1 MSGSAALPAVSALA
15 VRDVAVVRGGRRVL
29 DGVDFRLEAGE
40 AMAVTGENGAGKSTL
55 LRAIAGLVPLAGGH
69 VTLEGS
75 GLDDGPAARAMHYVG
90 HLDAL
95 KPALTVVE
103 TLRFWARFLGSPDD
117 GERGRIE
124 EALDSLDLAPL
135 ADLPA
140 GLLSAGQRRRL
151 AFARL
156 VAVPRPVWLMDEPT
170 AALDAASAG
179 RLGALMAGHLGRGG
193 IVVAATHDDLPGV
206 DPLRLDL
213 PGDAA

>member
-15 VRDVAVVRGGRRVL
+15 VRDVGVVRGGRRVL
-29 DGVDFRLEAGE
+29 DGVDFRLAAGQ

-55 LRAIAGLVPLAGGH
+55 LRAIAGLVPIAGGR
-69 VTLEGS
+69 VALEGS

-95 KPALTVVE
+95 KPGLTVAE
-103 TLRFWARFLGSPDD
+103 TLRFWACFLGSPHD
-117 GERGRIE
+117 GRHRRVE

-170 AALDAASAG
+170 AALDAASAA

-193 IVVAATHDDLPGV
+193 IVVAATHDNLPGV